1 MNLVSAAQSL
11 TKFASKKIARG
22 NAFRQIHSNPELFSV
37 IPRGAT
43 RYRAALYFADGMV
56 NAYQIRQWYEPL
68 RQLSES
74 IPLVVIVRNPR
85 TAIALQKE
93 CPLPVY
99 FARTIGDIEN
109 ILESQQIDAVF
120 YVNQNIRNFQMMRFN
135 DPAHV
140 FICHGESEKAYMW
153 SNQLKAYDYVFSAG
167 LAAQERLGKNL
178 NRFDVQDRTR
188 LVGRPQIDVD
198 YDAPVTL
205 NPSLPTV
212 LYAPTWEGDRPSMRY
227 GSVVSH
233 GVDLIDSLV
242 KDGGFNI
249 IFRPHPRSGIN
260 DARYSEA
267 LKSLHARLDEAD
279 KTSSATLYYDDSP
292 QWGWQ
297 WANSDLGIT
306 DISAVSYDY
315 LATGKPLFIT
325 KPLSTE
331 ATVDDSPA
339 LLRVPGLS
347 AADAAEAP
355 RIIRDR
361 LLSKDNSYNDLVEHY
376 FGDTTR
382 GASMQ
387 RFIDASLE
395 IINETHVLNKEAGRA

>member
-1 MNLVSAAQSL
+1 M
-11 TKFASKKIARG
+11 
-22 NAFRQIHSNPELFSV
+22 
-37 IPRGAT
+37 
-43 RYRAALYFADGMV
+43 
-56 NAYQIRQWYEPL
+56 
-68 RQLSES
+68 
-74 IPLVVIVRNPR
+74 
-85 TAIALQKE
+85 
-93 CPLPVY
+93 PVY